1 MQVHRRVGGWKFWV
15 RICSIPVYI
24 GIMLRRLQCP
34 THLLVITLLMF
45 PTSGYPMDEPYRIQE
60 EIRLPAINNLG
71 NELPPDISGAKEFSE
86 ILVNSYFDEI
96 RKEVPAQFRNDPGFW
111 RASHVSVKVVFSTF
125 AESLLYLYPDDK
137 NRFIADIIPLPTQLA
152 FLAGLINFSS
162 PTIPTDT
169 SSIKLFVSTEEAI
182 KHYSTIRTSIITEGV
197 RIGVAGSGGVRF
209 VNTAEKMITFR
220 PNSIFGFFGGWIE
233 VENTDPAIA
242 SLYGKPVHFR
252 FETLGPL
259 LFNGEKSF
267 AWAKEGAKTIAVSMA
282 ESGIKNF
289 FTKSE
294 FFKQALAH
302 EKLKPQADKI
312 IKMKA
317 RADQDPSFE
326 YPLWKFKQDW
336 EILKDGARLQGF
348 DPDYLEALRLTA
360 PSGAGYLFW
369 YYPTHSGFIWQW
381 AAANATLLAFITIL
395 LALRTSDALPPS
407 ILSFFQSAAFG
418 KPILPFIIISVNA
431 YIFAAKPSSLVFNQ
445 WIGPGLIFLVSM
457 ILSIL

>member
-1 MQVHRRVGGWKFWV
+1 
-15 RICSIPVYI
+15 
-24 GIMLRRLQCP
+24 
-34 THLLVITLLMF
+34 
-45 PTSGYPMDEPYRIQE
+45 MDQPYRIQE
-60 EIRLPAINNLG
+60 EIRLPAVNNSG
-71 NELPPDISGAKEFSE
+71 IGPPPDISGAREFTE

-96 RKEVPAQFRNDPGFW
+96 RNEVPPQFRNDPEFW
-111 RASHVSVKVVFSTF
+111 RATHVSAKVVFSTF
-125 AESLLYLYPDDK
+125 AESVLYLYPDDK
-137 NRFIADIIPLPTQLA
+137 NRFVADIIPLPIQLA
-152 FLAGLINFSS
+152 FLAGLINFAS
-162 PTIPTDT
+162 PTTPADT
-169 SSIKLFVSTEEAI
+169 SSIKLFVPVEEAI
-182 KHYSTIRTSIITEGV
+182 KHYSTIPTSFITEGV
-197 RIGVAGSGGVRF
+197 RIRVAGPGGVRF
-209 VNTAEKMITFR
+209 LNTPEKMITFQ

-242 SLYGKPVHFR
+242 SRYGKPVHFK

-267 AWAKEGAKTIAVSMA
+267 AWAKEGAKLIAASMA

-336 EILKDGARLQGF
+336 ESLKDVARLQGF
-348 DPDYLEALRLTA
+348 DADYLEALRKTP

-369 YYPTHSGFIWQW
+369 YYPTHSGFVWQW
-381 AAANATLLAFITIL
+381 AAANTILLAFITVL
-395 LALRTSDALPPS
+395 LALRSSDALPPAVS
-407 ILSFFQSAAFG
+407 SFFQTAAFG
-418 KPILPFIIISVNA
+418 KPVLPFIILAINTW
-431 YIFAAKPSSLVFNQ
+431 IFAAKPSSLAFGQ
-445 WIGPGLIFLVSM
+445 WIGPGLAFLLSM